1 MILNFSPRDPK
12 TIEKISREILSGLET
27 RTPRMQELFNENRPY
42 LRDL

>member
-27 RTPRMQELFNENRPY
+27 RTPKMEELFNQNRPY